1 MDVALD
7 HAYHPQHPRKR
18 FQKIEIMSRIAFF
31 DFDGTVTTKD
41 TLLEFIRFSKG
52 KLPFY
57 LGFALNSPW
66 LVAYRLKLI
75 SNQAAKERI
84 LSWFFR
90 NTPLAEFQETC
101 DRFATR
107 EIPGLLRPKA
117 LREISE
123 LQDKGFS
130 IVIVSA
136 SPENW
141 IRKWAESINAG
152 LIATKLETRPGKPA
166 EDTRLTGRILGN
178 NCHGKEKVRRI
189 GETFQLDA
197 YNEIYAYGD
206 SSGDK
211 PMLALAHHSFYRP
224 FR

>member
-1 MDVALD
+1 
-7 HAYHPQHPRKR
+7 
-18 FQKIEIMSRIAFF
+18 
-31 DFDGTVTTKD
+31 
-41 TLLEFIRFSKG
+41 LLEFIRFSKG
-52 KLPFY
+52 TLPFY
-57 LGFALNSPW
+57 MGFLVNSPW

-75 SNQAAKERI
+75 SNQTAKERI
-84 LSWFFR
+84 LAWFFR
-90 NTPLAEFQETC
+90 HTPLADFQENC
-101 DRFATR
+101 DRFAVQV
-107 EIPGLLRPKA
+107 IPGLLRPKA
-117 LREISE
+117 LREIGE

-141 IRKWAESINAG
+141 IRHWTETIRAG
-152 LIATKLETRPGKPA
+152 LIATRLETRPEKEA
-166 EDTRLTGRILGN
+166 RLTGRILGH

-189 GETFQLDA
+189 GEAFNLDN

-211 PMLALAHHSFYRP
+211 PMLSLAHHAFYRP

>member
-1 MDVALD
+1 
-7 HAYHPQHPRKR
+7 
-18 FQKIEIMSRIAFF
+18 MSRIAFF

-52 KLPFY
+52 SIPFAI
-57 LGFALNSPW
+57 GFALNSPW

-84 LSWFFR
+84 LAWFFR
-90 NTPLAEFQETC
+90 NMPLAQFQEIC
-101 DRFATR
+101 DRFAA
-107 EIPGLLRPKA
+107 EAIPGLLRPKA
-117 LREISE
+117 LREISD
-123 LQDKGFS
+123 LQEKGFS

-141 IRKWAESINAG
+141 IRGWAENIRAE
-152 LIATKLETRPGKPA
+152 LLATRLETLPETDA
-166 EDTRLTGRILGN
+166 RLTGRILGH
-178 NCHGKEKVRRI
+178 NCHGNEKVRRI
-189 GETFQLDA
+189 GEAFNLDA
-197 YNEIYAYGD
+197 YTEIYAYGD

-211 PMLALAHHSFYRP
+211 PMLKLAHHSFFRP

>member
-1 MDVALD
+1 
-7 HAYHPQHPRKR
+7 
-18 FQKIEIMSRIAFF
+18 MSRIAFF

-52 KLPFY
+52 TVPFY

-66 LVAYRLKLI
+66 LVAYRVKLI

-84 LSWFFR
+84 LAWFFR
-90 NTPLAEFQETC
+90 NTPLSEFQEAC
-101 DRFATR
+101 DRFAAQV
-107 EIPGLLRPKA
+107 IPGLIRPKA
-117 LREISE
+117 LDEIGK
-123 LQDKGFS
+123 LQEKGFS

-141 IRKWAESINAG
+141 LRNWTETIQAS
-152 LIATKLETRPGKPA
+152 LIATRLETKPGKETP
-166 EDTRLTGRILGN
+166 EKETRLTGKIVGH

-189 GETFQLDA
+189 GEAFDLNNF
-197 YNEIYAYGD
+197 NEIYAYGD

-211 PMLALAHHSFYRP
+211 PMLALAHHAFMKP

>member
-1 MDVALD
+1 
-7 HAYHPQHPRKR
+7 
-18 FQKIEIMSRIAFF
+18 MSRIAFF

-52 KLPFY
+52 TLPFY

-66 LVAYRLKLI
+66 LIAYRLKLI
-75 SNQAAKERI
+75 SNQTAKERI
-84 LSWFFR
+84 LAWFFR
-90 NTPLAEFQETC
+90 NTPLAEFQESC
-101 DRFATR
+101 DRFAAQ
-107 EIPGLLRPKA
+107 EIPGLIRPKA
-117 LREISE
+117 RNEIRD
-123 LQDKGFS
+123 LQEKGFS

-141 IRKWAESINAG
+141 LRHWTESIKAD
-152 LIATKLETRPGKPA
+152 LIATRLETREG
-166 EDTRLTGRILGN
+166 RLTGKIADL

-189 GETFQLDA
+189 GEAFNLNN
-197 YNEIYAYGD
+197 YSEIYAYGD

-211 PMLALAHHSFYRP
+211 PMLALAHHSFYQP

>member
-1 MDVALD
+1 
-7 HAYHPQHPRKR
+7 
-18 FQKIEIMSRIAFF
+18 MSRIAFF

-41 TLLEFIRFSKG
+41 TLLEFIRFTKG
-52 KLPFY
+52 KIPFY
-57 LGFALNSPW
+57 SGFVLNSPW
-66 LVAYRLKLI
+66 LVAYRLRLI

-84 LSWFFR
+84 LAWFFR

-101 DRFATR
+101 DRFAAQV
-107 EIPGLLRPKA
+107 IPGLIRPKA

-141 IRKWAESINAG
+141 IRQWSENIRAG
-152 LIATKLETRPGKPA
+152 LLATRLETRPEKEA
-166 EDTRLTGRILGN
+166 RLTGRILGH
-178 NCHGKEKVRRI
+178 NCHGNEKVRRI
-189 GETFQLDA
+189 GESFNLDT

>member
-1 MDVALD
+1 
-7 HAYHPQHPRKR
+7 
-18 FQKIEIMSRIAFF
+18 MSRIAFF

-52 KLPFY
+52 TLPFY
-57 LGFALNSPW
+57 AGFLLNSPW

-84 LSWFFR
+84 LTWFFG

-101 DRFATR
+101 DRFAT
-107 EIPGLLRPKA
+107 EVIPALLRPKA
-117 LREISE
+117 LEEISV
-123 LQDKGFS
+123 LQNKGYS

-136 SPENW
+136 SPEHW
-141 IRKWAESINAG
+141 LRRWTDSIQAG
-152 LIATKLETRPGKPA
+152 LLATRLETKP
-166 EDTRLTGRILGN
+166 ESQKKPTRLTGKILGH

-189 GETFQLDA
+189 GEAFDLNT
-197 YNEIYAYGD
+197 YSEIYAYGD

-211 PMLALAHHSFYRP
+211 PMLALAHHAFMKP